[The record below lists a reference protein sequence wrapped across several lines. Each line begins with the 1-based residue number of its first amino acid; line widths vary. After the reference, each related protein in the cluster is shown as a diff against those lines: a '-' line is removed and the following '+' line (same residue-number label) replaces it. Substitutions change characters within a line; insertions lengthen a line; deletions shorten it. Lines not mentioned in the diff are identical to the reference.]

1 MINELRELHLGVPR
15 PDTDSPG
22 QANNYAPRLR
32 AGFVDELHLDVIP
45 VLLGGGLRLL
55 ENLDP
60 DPVRSKH
67 SAWRP

>member
-1 MINELRELHLGVPR
+1 MCRVPTPTPR
-15 PDTDSPG
+15 G

-32 AGFVDELHLDVIP
+32 AGFVDELHLDVMP